1 MLCLFA
7 HICISFLWPVL
18 TARNKITHDWQSAAW
33 SENSHL
39 SYSAASCQV
48 RYAKLHF
55 RKFQYC
61 QILLAANVFN
71 SIILEGKKKESTK
84 GKIFI
89 PVFFSLL
96 WRKTMKFYW
105 SWNLK
110 QILSICGKH
119 ILGMCVDTVITDEL
133 QMWISLCQNVW
144 QLEFLPLCCDL
155 SRQKYLAESTA

>member
-71 SIILEGKKKESTK
+71 SIILEGKKKESMK

-89 PVFFSLL
+89 PVFFLYSEGK
-96 WRKTMKFYW
+96 R
-105 SWNLK
+105 WNF
-110 QILSICGKH
+110 I
-119 ILGMCVDTVITDEL
+119 E
-133 QMWISLCQNVW
+133 
-144 QLEFLPLCCDL
+144 
-155 SRQKYLAESTA
+155 AEI